1 VKQERDG
8 GWPEAYQLERQR
20 PFDDAEYQR
29 LYPWFFEEQDVCAG
43 VRESRTR
50 SGTLRTT
57 QRITRTKKRIDDWPR
72 LRGEIEQLR
81 LADCKEETLKHLR
94 CLRMYLMHSGQQ
106 TLPRILRPVETM
118 SGFADGEHID
128 LTASSIGEAEDKC
141 SAPEDIDLEEVAD
154 VKEELAGEP
163 HQENSLPA
171 IGDRVLVEFD
181 DDENRDEYIGT
192 VISRRDK
199 GRSRPKPGQGA
210 TKKTKGGV
218 TKEFEV
224 IFDADQEKWWI
235 SLDGLWSRAV
245 DTSGT
250 SMQSALLEIK
260 REVAATTASNVIG
273 GTKRNLQELTTGAV
287 PCGGAAAAAATT
299 AAAAAVDGLRSRA
312 VDTSGTSMQSALLE
326 IKREVAATTASN
338 VIGGTKR
345 NLQELTTGAVPC
357 GGAAAAAATTAA
369 AAADM
374 GTDSDV
380 DSSDEDLLTHP
391 FKSADELAAQALERK
406 RALEA
411 KRGAGGTRLASTAT
425 VSSSPSV
432 WLERHRTGVNSGGA
446 SFEQQ
451 YKGYRLGMNKI
462 NAEAKPAEMSAEGL
476 TSAAVAVRGAED
488 GCDSSDV
495 VRWRK
500 KRRVIVSSSSDD
512 DDEEEEEEE
521 EEDEEEEEEEA
532 QRFCRVMSRKKR
544 RVVVSSDEEQE
555 EGMGSAPQLVNG
567 QIITITGSKLHSNLN
582 GLAGVVLN
590 VRADGKVYV
599 ELDNGRKFV
608 APRQMLAAIEKI
620 EQAQKIERRQRRKER
635 RREIE
640 SWIVLPDEL
649 IWSDGR
655 HSPQYQEELKEVI
668 RMRLERSRFMIGYSL
683 VTAWLGNQLSYQVS
697 SPPAI
702 DESLS
707 WQEGD
712 SPSSYKA
719 ILNQR
724 TSVTTDDRVRQYK
737 VRYREGGRDDGWVA
751 EGHVSW
757 DQVAKFQRAKLAQQQ
772 VDRSLQ
778 LAVLTPLAQLKQ
790 TICETLTAAVKRT
803 VHDDCLMPDT
813 IIEVPVDDAL
823 AEIAL
828 PLGKSA
834 HRFDSAVELLHWLP
848 GLPTTIHPGSC

>member
-1 VKQERDG
+1 MSALTAASRISRGPGHDSLETSGKVVEVKQERDG

-299 AAAAAVDGLRSRA
+299 AAAAA
-312 VDTSGTSMQSALLE
+312 
-326 IKREVAATTASN
+326 
-338 VIGGTKR
+338 
-345 NLQELTTGAVPC
+345 
-357 GGAAAAAATTAA
+357 
-369 AAADM
+369 DM

-512 DDEEEEEEE
+512 DD
-521 EEDEEEEEEEA
+521 DEEEEEEEA